1 MRTIS
6 STVFASLVL
15 LLIRPSVAESQ
26 SHEPSSLTGS
36 FQLGFRTVDIRGREE
51 KYLEDVGLEDGPRLF
66 HLDLEYVADQ
76 GSNRFAD
83 RVQLDLQNLGGDPFE
98 TFRLSIRK
106 FGHYELTYDR
116 RKSTYFY
123 DDILPPPSDSD
134 SPMRDYHTYDF
145 ERVQDTAALDIQL
158 TKSAKLNFGFERY
171 TKNGDSTTSLYIA
184 RDGFELESPIDESL
198 TDYVAGFEYGWRRV
212 TVILE
217 ERYRDYKNIVEV
229 FLPEASAGSNPTTST
244 QLDFFLL
251 NQPYDFSSYDHNLKV
266 VARPTQK
273 LQVRF
278 AGSLQQLEMDLT
290 GDEQPHGL
298 DFNGDP
304 FVTNLAGSGQIDRDV
319 DLLDLDL
326 VYRVNPSWALLLS
339 TARRSLDQS
348 GTFVWDEDLKAGR
361 WDIETD
367 TYELGGEFS
376 PSSVLTLS
384 GGVRTESRNL
394 ETAWLDDGLFV
405 DDQLTTDHKA
415 LWLVAG
421 WHPAKK
427 LDLSVQLED
436 ASYDTPY
443 TDISPTDR
451 QRFRVQLR
459 YRQPRGLWASAS
471 ALLNKAS
478 NSESGWDSS
487 YDQFDLRL
495 GYRSDSLDAMLGY
508 NKTDIGRRIDQTVV
522 AGSGTFPFP
531 VLYSADA
538 DFLDGR
544 VRWTGNSRIHLGGS
558 FRLYDNSG
566 TFGVERTDLRGWIEI
581 PFLHSY
587 LLHLGLR
594 SLDYDEKG
602 FDLDDYDATI
612 AEVSIGYQW

>member
-6 STVFASLVL
+6 SIVLASLVV
-15 LLIRPSVAESQ
+15 LLIRPEIAASQ
-26 SHEPSSLTGS
+26 AHEPSSLSGS

-51 KYLEDVGLEDGPRLF
+51 KYREDVGLEDGLRLF

-83 RVQLDLQNLGGDPFE
+83 KIQLDLQNLGGDPFE
-98 TFRLSIRK
+98 TIRLSIRK
-106 FGHYELTYDR
+106 FGHYQLTYDR

-123 DDILPPPSDSD
+123 DDILTPPSDSD
-134 SPMRDYHTYDF
+134 QPMRDYHTYDF

-158 TKSAKLNFGFERY
+158 TKSAKLNFGIERY
-171 TKNGDSTTSLYIA
+171 SKNGDSTTSLYIA
-184 RDGFELESPIDESL
+184 RDGFEFERPIDESL
-198 TDYVAGFEYGWRRV
+198 TDYIAGFEYGWRRV

-229 FLPEASAGSNPTTST
+229 FLPEASAGSSPTGDT
-244 QLDFFLL
+244 QLDFFFL

-266 VARPTQK
+266 VAHPTQK

-290 GDEQPHGL
+290 GDEQSHGL

-304 FVTNLAGSGQIDRDV
+304 FLTNLAGSGQIDRDV

-339 TARRSLDQS
+339 TTRRSLDQS

-384 GGVRTESRNL
+384 GGVRTESRDL

-405 DDQLTTDHKA
+405 NDQSTTDHRA
-415 LWLVAG
+415 LWLLAG
-421 WHPAKK
+421 WHPVKR
-427 LDLSVQLED
+427 LDLSVRLED

-459 YRQPRGLWASAS
+459 YSQPRGLWASAS
-471 ALLNKAS
+471 ALLNKSS

-508 NKTDIGRRIDQTVV
+508 NKTDIGRQIDQTIF

-538 DFLDGR
+538 EFLDGR

-566 TFGVERTDLRGWIEI
+566 SFGLERADLRGWIEV
-581 PFLHSY
+581 PFLNSY
-587 LLHLGLR
+587 LVHLGIR

-612 AEVSIGYQW
+612 AEASVGYQW